1 MGRSRRRRWEGRW
14 RRKRGRRKT
23 RVKKKSKALMCAVHC
38 VRKGGD
44 GDKRVS
50 E

>member
-1 MGRSRRRRWEGRW
+1 MWRRRRIGRRSRRRRR
-14 RRKRGRRKT
+14 RRKT

-38 VRKGGD
+38 VQKGGD